1 MSKTALITGN
11 SSGLG
16 LGLTEAYLTR
26 GYEVYGVSRRG
37 CQKADHKLKDIRC
50 DLTDYEA
57 VPLAL
62 ETLLMGISHLD
73 VVILNAGILGE
84 MKDMA
89 DSTLEEIQQVM
100 EANVWSNKVLLDWL
114 LKSGI
119 RIDQIVL
126 ISSGAAVNGN
136 RGWGAY
142 ALSKATL
149 NMLTQLY
156 AHEFTHSHLTALAPG
171 LIDTAM
177 QEILC
182 DQDQV
187 DATRFPSVKKLR
199 AARGTKDMP
208 SPSEAGEM
216 IAALI
221 PSLKQLPTGSFT
233 DVRTI
238 GQSK

>member
-1 MSKTALITGN
+1 MSRTVLITGN

-16 LGLTEAYLTR
+16 HGLTEVYLDK
-26 GYEVYGVSRRG
+26 GWEVYGVSRRG
-37 CQKADHKLKDIRC
+37 CTDLTGKLKDIRC

-62 ETLLMGISHLD
+62 ETLLMGIGHLD
-73 VVILNAGILGE
+73 VVILNAGILG
-84 MKDMA
+84 KVQDMA
-89 DSTLEEIQQVM
+89 DSSLAYIQQVM

-126 ISSGAAVNGN
+126 ISSGASINGN

-156 AHEFTHSHLTALAPG
+156 AHEFPHTHLTALAPG
-171 LIDTAM
+171 LVDTAM
-177 QEILC
+177 QDVLC
-182 DQDQV
+182 DPAQV
-187 DATRFPSVKKLR
+187 DEDQFPSVAKLR
-199 AARGTKDMP
+199 AARETPAMP
-208 SPSEAGEM
+208 KPREAGLL
-216 IAALI
+216 IADAI
-221 PSLKQLPTGSFT
+221 PGLKQLPSGSFA
-233 DVRTI
+233 DIRTLD
-238 GQSK
+238 QH